1 MGHASRVLDEAM
13 QLLDRPQAVTESSPG
28 FMTETTEP
36 GDEELVHR
44 AKAGDRSA
52 FEALVRRHQKALYFL
67 CYRYVR
73 DHDAAAD
80 LAQRSFIRVMEKLGE
95 LREEHTFKSWLY
107 RIGANLAL
115 NHIRD
120 HARFVDEADAGL
132 GVTISED
139 SGRVLD
145 ADVQLEAAESAEALR
160 QAVGLL
166 PTKQRMTLELRIYE
180 ELPFKDIAAALNTT
194 EGAAKVNFHYAVRRL
209 RDLLGRSTSGKVGGA
224 P

>member
-1 MGHASRVLDEAM
+1 M
-13 QLLDRPQAVTESSPG
+13 TESSPG
-28 FMTETTEP
+28 FMSGQVEP
-36 GDEELVHR
+36 GDEELVHL
-44 AKAGDRSA
+44 AKAGSRPA
-52 FEALVRRHQKALYFL
+52 FESLVRRYQKPLYFL
-67 CYRYVR
+67 CFRYVR

-80 LAQRSFIRVMEKLGE
+80 LAQRTFIRVLEKLSE
-95 LREEHTFKSWLY
+95 LREENTFKSWLF

-120 HARFVDEADAGL
+120 HARFVEETEPGMGEEMSRTLEADA
-132 GVTISED
+132 
-139 SGRVLD
+139 
-145 ADVQLEAAESAEALR
+145 QLEAAELAEALR

-180 ELPFKDIAAALNTT
+180 ELAFKDIAVALNTT

-209 RDLLGRSTSGKVGGA
+209 RDLMGKASAGRVGGA

>member
-1 MGHASRVLDEAM
+1 M
-13 QLLDRPQAVTESSPG
+13 QFLERPRAVTESSPG
-28 FMTETTEP
+28 FMKGQPEL
-36 GDEELVHR
+36 GDEELVHQ
-44 AKAGDRSA
+44 AKAGDRVA
-52 FEALVRRHQKALYFL
+52 FEALVRRYQKPLYFL
-67 CYRYVR
+67 CFRYVR

-80 LAQRSFIRVMEKLGE
+80 LAQRTFIRVLEKLSE
-95 LREEHTFKSWLY
+95 LREENTFKSWLF

-120 HARFVDEADAGL
+120 HARFVEETEPGMGEEASRTL
-132 GVTISED
+132 E
-139 SGRVLD
+139 
-145 ADVQLEAAESAEALR
+145 ADVQLEAAELAEALR

-180 ELPFKDIAAALNTT
+180 ELAFKDIAVALNTT

-209 RDLLGRSTSGKVGGA
+209 RDLLGKASSGRVGGA